1 VWSAMCLISF
11 SACVVCNVFG
21 KLFSKCGLQCS
32 NVTLRKKEGEDIKMY
47 FKHSG
52 INGII
57 EIIIKI
63 KLKMI
68 TLKNDNKKMT
78 NIIPLLNNNKQ

>member
-1 VWSAMCLISF
+1 
-11 SACVVCNVFG
+11 
-21 KLFSKCGLQCS
+21 
-32 NVTLRKKEGEDIKMY
+32 VTLRKKEGEDIKMY
-47 FKHSG
+47 LKHSG